1 MYLLEFDGTKHTY
14 NNYRKAIEFY
24 QKYFNQYVH
33 VSLFKNSNGCWI
45 KLK

>member
-1 MYLLEFDGTKHTY
+1 MYLLEFDGQKHTY
-14 NNYRKAIEFY
+14 NSYRKAIEFY
-24 QKYFNQYVH
+24 QKHFSQCLN